1 MACPNPSSACWHM
14 PHWLLPAGLCADP
27 PIRESSQDIWIVHV
41 DYPCAK
47 GDVNYVGAGLEL
59 PGWIAQAASRAM
71 CMCRLCS
78 HPWDLSWDLSG
89 IYLGFI
95 DTCYWRFSR
104 LIDPVSP
111 AWVSQDILGFEV
123 YLIDMVLIDSPSREN
138 RFLLE
143 NIVAISSI

>member
-1 MACPNPSSACWHM
+1 MLERVWDCLDGLPKQHQERCAC
-14 PHWLLPAGLCADP
+14 AGFA
-27 PIRESSQDIWIVHV
+27 PILGIYRGI
-41 DYPCAK
+41 Y
-47 GDVNYVGAGLEL
+47 
-59 PGWIAQAASRAM
+59 R
-71 CMCRLCS
+71 
-78 HPWDLSWDLSG
+78 G

-111 AWVSQDILGFEV
+111 AWMSQDILGFEV

-143 NIVAISSI
+143 NIVVNKFYLNRKSFSIMCQAAFSCLPRLRVEQR